1 MNRLNESLFSGMSNL
16 DMDDDI
22 ELMGAVPPAYADA
35 INAHQDTKKELEDRF
50 KEQEKEKDAFVKDNH
65 KTENKPKGTK
75 EMKKMKLSEALFE
88 SVITES
94 DDIKE
99 AVKNC
104 VDSKLDYVLDNLS
117 QVIMS
122 EVDGYDAEWCDADGQ
137 TAVSQRLVQN
147 KEAFIN
153 SVVNVLFA
161 NREELSEQLDSD
173 DEDGWGSEIEEVLS
187 EFFNEANA
195 IQYEVENCRRG
206 SYAINGKK
214 VSDLIYSLNNLSDML
229 SDIISNI
236 DNKEE
241 TLQEAV
247 VSLDVSDNT
256 YYKSKRQPLADIIM
270 RDLTS
275 GEVVYTLNDDG
286 KYVATHA
293 PSLNLDEYDIGA
305 NADENGEYIIAWLPT
320 EEMTKTVENI
330 AKRYNR
336 DYKSGSKEHVKG
348 NKFFTKIYLDDED
361 WDKPYFDPNVKVR
374 VDGRKKA
381 V

>member
-1 MNRLNESLFSGMSNL
+1 
-16 DMDDDI
+16 
-22 ELMGAVPPAYADA
+22 
-35 INAHQDTKKELEDRF
+35 
-50 KEQEKEKDAFVKDNH
+50 
-65 KTENKPKGTK
+65 
-75 EMKKMKLSEALFE
+75 MKLSESLFE
-88 SVITES
+88 SR
-94 DDIKE
+94 D
-99 AVKNC
+99 VKD
-104 VDSKLDYVLDNLS
+104 VVWDYVDDRVDRILDNLS
-117 QVIMS
+117 QVVMLDV
-122 EVDGYDAEWCDADGQ
+122 EGYDADWCDSDGQ
-137 TAVSQRLVQN
+137 TAVSNRLAQN

-161 NREELSEQLDSD
+161 NREGLSEHLESD
-173 DEDGWGSEIEEVLS
+173 GEDGWGSEIEEVLS

-206 SYAINGKK
+206 SYAINGKT

-236 DNKEE
+236 DNQEQ
-241 TLQEAV
+241 TLQEDII
-247 VSLDVSDNT
+247 SLDVSDNT

-305 NADENGEYIIAWLPT
+305 NADENGEYIIAWVPT
-320 EEMTKTVENI
+320 EEMTKTVENL

-336 DYKSGSKEHVKG
+336 DYKSGSKEHVQG
-348 NKFFTKIYLDDED
+348 NKFFTKIYLDDTD
-361 WDKPYFDPNVKVR
+361 WDEPYFDPNVKVR
-374 VDGRKKA
+374 VDGRKKT
-381 V
+381 VS

>member
-35 INAHQDTKKELEDRF
+35 INTHQDTKKELEDRF

-75 EMKKMKLSEALFE
+75 EMKKMKLSESLFE
-88 SVITES
+88 SR
-94 DDIKE
+94 D
-99 AVKNC
+99 VKD
-104 VDSKLDYVLDNLS
+104 VVWDYVDDRVDTILDNLS
-117 QVIMS
+117 QVVMS
-122 EVDGYDAEWCDADGQ
+122 DVEGYDADWCDSDGQ
-137 TAVSQRLVQN
+137 TAVSYRLAQN

-153 SVVNVLFA
+153 SVVEVLFA
-161 NREELSEQLDSD
+161 NREGLSEHLESD
-173 DEDGWGSEIEEVLS
+173 DEDGWGSEVEDILYD
-187 EFFNEANA
+187 FFERSQRIA
-195 IQYEVENCRRG
+195 YEVRSCRRG
-206 SYAINGKK
+206 SVAVDGNNINSLIRELNELGTVLEDAISELAEDEK
-214 VSDLIYSLNNLSDML
+214 
-229 SDIISNI
+229 
-236 DNKEE
+236 
-241 TLQEAV
+241 TLQEDV
-247 VSLDVSDNT
+247 ISLDVSDNT

-320 EEMTKTVENI
+320 EEMTKTVENL